1 MPLKSGA
8 SLAPQLTFSLRS
20 ATVRI
25 ELPIHLPA
33 STVSALEQQIARR
46 CDSAAEP
53 WSDFSRAL
61 REAVHRVLDD
71 DLKEP
76 NDGQLREAARL
87 ARARGVDLPNEAI
100 SYRGALRQFIARI
113 TAANESD
120 SPPTIP

>member
-8 SLAPQLTFSLRS
+8 SLAPQLTFSLHS
-20 ATVRI
+20 STVRI
-25 ELPIHLPA
+25 ELPIQMPA
-33 STVSALEQQIARR
+33 STINALERQIARR
-46 CDSAAEP
+46 CDNTAEP
-53 WSDFSRAL
+53 WADFSRAL

-76 NDGQLREAARL
+76 SDGELRAAARL

-100 SYRGALRQFIARI
+100 SYRGALRQYIARI

-120 SPPTIP
+120 GAATSG